1 MLRVKLYSMTIEVK
15 ISKLFELNILTQK
28 NVRLTTKI
36 ITTLFSVSMP
46 EYLLVVQEGKSVDK
60 LPDFE
65 EKVVL
70 PS

>member
-1 MLRVKLYSMTIEVK
+1 MYSLTIEVK
-15 ISKLFELNILTQK
+15 ISKRFELKILTQK

-36 ITTLFSVSMP
+36 ITTLFSRLKP
-46 EYLLVVQEGKSVDK
+46 EYLLVVLEGKSVDK